1 MIKALFRSI
10 LLTVRDV
17 FLTESVIATVIVLNS
32 LLLFVM
38 GFQDLRDENLLD
50 FIDHAFTLF
59 FVFEVVF
66 KVNDKG
72 WNGYFSVLG
81 NKFDF
86 FLVVISLPS
95 LVTIFVSLPD
105 MSYLLAFRL
114 LRVIRILR
122 FMRFIPNL
130 SNMLAGIRRAFKAS
144 VFVILALFIY
154 NVLLAILSSYIYQDL
169 APEFFGNPFLSLY
182 SIFRIFTVEGWHEI
196 PEAIAANP
204 AAPAFMVSF
213 SRFYFLLIVL
223 SGGIL
228 GFSMVNAI
236 FVDEMTM
243 DNNKDLERKI
253 DDLNKKMNE
262 LLKKK

>member
-1 MIKALFRSI
+1 M
-10 LLTVRDV
+10 
-17 FLTESVIATVIVLNS
+17 NS

-38 GFQDLRDENLLD
+38 GFQDMRNENLLD

-59 FVFEVVF
+59 FVFEVLF

-72 WNGYFSVLG
+72 WNGYISTAG
-81 NKFDF
+81 NKFDL
-86 FLVVISLPS
+86 FLVLISLPS

-105 MSYLLAFRL
+105 MSYLLVFRL
-114 LRVIRILR
+114 LRVIRIMR

-130 SNMLAGIRRAFKAS
+130 SNMIAGIRRAFKAS

-169 APEFFGNPFLSLY
+169 APQFFGNPFLSLY

-196 PEAIAANP
+196 PEAIAANSD
-204 AAPAFMVSF
+204 ASALVIGF

-243 DNNKDLERKI
+243 DNNKDLEKKI
-253 DDLNKKMNE
+253 DELNAKVDRLLNKE
-262 LLKKK
+262 